1 MSRINQDF
9 GQDNA
14 AGRLSAAGVD
24 NKSEHFTAPG
34 AASAA
39 VKGAG
44 MSNGA
49 AEPDKGATPAAGGN
63 VNGKNRVERRTTRR
77 ILLLAG
83 ALVVAVVSYIAVFAL
98 YDITLM
104 PWWLPWIIGV
114 PVAAATGLHC
124 ARWWQRVTWLKS
136 VALNY
141 CVHVAVVAGVVAM
154 AFMLANR
161 IGSENRGE
169 VVEARLEKVYSE
181 QRHRSRRVGRN
192 RYVRGEA
199 YYVYRADVEVEGR
212 HKTLNINRSQYS
224 RLRRATTVE
233 VPVSRGLFGFRIL
246 EASGLKVKGK
256 E

>member
-9 GQDNA
+9 GQDNGT
-14 AGRLSAAGVD
+14 GRLSAAGVD
-24 NKSEHFTAPG
+24 NKSERFVTPD

-39 VKGAG
+39 VKDGD
-44 MSNGA
+44 A
-49 AEPDKGATPAAGGN
+49 ANYSMERPKGVAPAEGGKA
-63 VNGKNRVERRTTRR
+63 NGKNRVERRSAWRVV
-77 ILLLAG
+77 LLIA
-83 ALVVAVVSYIAVFAL
+83 ALLVATVSYIAVFAL
-98 YDITLM
+98 CDITLM
-104 PWWLPWIIGV
+104 PWWLPWLIGV
-114 PVAAATGLHC
+114 PVAVATGLHC

-136 VALNY
+136 AALNY
-141 CVHVAVVAGVVAM
+141 CVHVVVVAGAVAM

-161 IGSENRGE
+161 IGSENSGE

-181 QRHRSRRVGRN
+181 QRHHSRRVGR
-192 RYVRGEA
+192 RYVRGDA

-212 HKTLNINRSQYS
+212 HKTLNITRSQYS

-246 EASGLKVKGK
+246 ESKGLKAKK